1 MMSYQT
7 FKALKK
13 ATAKADTLQNVYELA
28 QNKEQHIHTFQDYF
42 QLYQRAEETGER
54 SVLKELLQQ
63 AKGEDSKTLNDWG
76 EIAESVNELQDK
88 GLITIEPSK
97 LNTLTAQGAF
107 AIVAAA
113 WDNLMQFQEHQEPE
127 QEQERSR

>member
-13 ATAKADTLQNVYELA
+13 ATAKAETLQNAYELA
-28 QNKEQHIHTFQDYF
+28 QNKEQHIQTFRDYF
-42 QLYQRAEETGER
+42 LLYQRAEETGDR
-54 SVLKELLQQ
+54 SALKELLQQ
-63 AKGEDSKTLNDWG
+63 AKGEDSKTLSNWR
-76 EIAESVNELQDK
+76 EIIESVNELEDK
-88 GLITIEPSK
+88 GLITIEPLK
-97 LNTLTAQGAF
+97 LNTLTANAAF

-113 WDNLMQFQEHQEPE
+113 WDNLMQFQEQQEPE

>member
-13 ATAKADTLQNVYELA
+13 ATAKAETLQNAYELA
-28 QNKEQHIHTFQDYF
+28 QNKEQHIQTFRDYF
-42 QLYQRAEETGER
+42 QLYQRAEETGDR
-54 SVLKELLQQ
+54 SALKELLQQ
-63 AKGEDSKTLNDWG
+63 AKGEDAKTLSDWH
-76 EIAESVNELQDK
+76 EIAESVNALEEK

-113 WDNLMQFQEHQEPE
+113 WDNLMQFQEQQEPE

>member
-7 FKALKK
+7 FKTLKK
-13 ATAKADTLQNVYELA
+13 AAAKADTLQNAYELA

-42 QLYQRAEETGER
+42 QLYRAEETGER
-54 SVLKELLQQ
+54 SAFKELLQQ
-63 AKGEDSKTLNDWG
+63 AKGTDLKTLNDWG
-76 EIAESVNELQDK
+76 EIAESVNDLEEK

-107 AIVAAA
+107 AIVTAA

>member
-1 MMSYQT
+1 MMSYKT

-13 ATAKADTLQNVYELA
+13 ATDKADTLQNVYELA

-42 QLYQRAEETGER
+42 QLYREVEKTGDR
-54 SVLKELLQQ
+54 SALKELLQQ
-63 AKGEDSKTLNDWG
+63 AKGEDSKTLNDWH
-76 EIAESVNELQDK
+76 EIAESVNALEEK

-113 WDNLMQFQEHQEPE
+113 WDNLMQFQEHEE

>member
-13 ATAKADTLQNVYELA
+13 TTAKAETLQNAYELA

-42 QLYQRAEETGER
+42 QLYKRAEETGDH
-54 SVLKELLQQ
+54 SALKELLQQ
-63 AKGEDSKTLNDWG
+63 AKGQDSKTLSDWH
-76 EIAESVNELQDK
+76 EITESVNELEDK

-97 LNTLTAQGAF
+97 LNTLTANAAF

-113 WDNLMQFQEHQEPE
+113 WDNLMQFQEQQEPE
-127 QEQERSR
+127 QERSR

>member
-7 FKALKK
+7 FKTLKK
-13 ATAKADTLQNVYELA
+13 ATAKAETLQNAYELA

-42 QLYQRAEETGER
+42 QLYQRAEETSDR
-54 SVLKELLQQ
+54 SALKELLQK
-63 AKGEDSKTLNDWG
+63 ATGVDLKTLNDWH
-76 EIAESVNELQDK
+76 EIAESVNDLEDK

-97 LNTLTAQGAF
+97 LNTLTANAAF

-113 WDNLMQFQEHQEPE
+113 WDNLMQFQEQQEPE

>member
-13 ATAKADTLQNVYELA
+13 TTAKAETLQNAYELA
-28 QNKEQHIHTFQDYF
+28 QNKEQHIQAFQDYF
-42 QLYQRAEETGER
+42 RLYTRAEETGDH
-54 SVLKELLQQ
+54 SALKELLQQ
-63 AKGEDSKTLNDWG
+63 AKGQDSKTLSDWH
-76 EIAESVNELQDK
+76 EITESVNELEDK

-97 LNTLTAQGAF
+97 LNTLTANAAF

-113 WDNLMQFQEHQEPE
+113 WDNLMQFQEQQEPE
-127 QEQERSR
+127 QERSR